1 MKHKMGGVLEFVL
14 WNVYLSPHSLSI
26 IEIEFLY
33 SLKFQQ
39 KKKIILIKNF
49 IFIFYFWFGI
59 WGCFIFKI
67 LNYFVILI
75 QKYFLKI
82 K

>member
-26 IEIEFLY
+26 IGIEFLY

-39 KKKIILIKNF
+39 KKKKFWSKTLFLFF
-49 IFIFYFWFGI
+49 ISGLGFEVV
-59 WGCFIFKI
+59 
-67 LNYFVILI
+67 L
-75 QKYFLKI
+75 FLKF
-82 K
+82 